1 MSGNACFRAV
11 VDEAAKALRN
21 AAGNYYVN
29 DKSTGSIVAQQP
41 FGGARAS
48 GKCLKLCVQC
58 IKIHCIK
65 TGWAPFCITV
75 YISLCTFLLKW
86 DLLESLTFY
95 LHLKKGT
102 LFH

>member
-1 MSGNACFRAV
+1 MKKEIFGVCVCCRTV

-48 GKCLKLCVQC
+48 GKTKRHCLVDETSRVIRK
-58 IKIHCIK
+58 
-65 TGWAPFCITV
+65 
-75 YISLCTFLLKW
+75 
-86 DLLESLTFY
+86 
-95 LHLKKGT
+95 
-102 LFH
+102 